1 MAARCPE
8 CGSTRIETFLMPYG
22 PMWCM
27 DCGFGVE
34 DKMAPSNP
42 FLETEEGDEDSGDR
56 DPDASQTDD

>member
-1 MAARCPE
+1 
-8 CGSTRIETFLMPYG
+8 MPYG